1 MPSLYPFI
9 FSFSLTT
16 FVIYRYLVADSSLP
30 VQQTAAL
37 GAKLVRRLIADED
50 TLFLSRPLTWND

>member
-1 MPSLYPFI
+1 M
-9 FSFSLTT
+9 
-16 FVIYRYLVADSSLP
+16 YRYLVASNALP

-50 TLFLSRPLTWND
+50 TLFLSQPLTWKD